1 MAKLTD
7 SMYDYRPEQPPA
19 EVLDVCM
26 VCNRYIFEGE
36 SYYDF
41 SGDIVCKDCL
51 SNYVKE
57 HKTR

>member
-1 MAKLTD
+1 
-7 SMYDYRPEQPPA
+7 MYDYRPEQPPA